1 MKDAYVILVKGGCF
15 MNDRHAQILDLVNE
29 YKKIE
34 VNRLAEILDVSQV
47 TIRKD
52 LELLAERGLL
62 AREHGYALC
71 HKADDVNNKM
81 AIHYESKMK
90 IAAKTAEM
98 VADGETIMVESG
110 SSCTLLAE
118 QIAKTKKDVTIV
130 TNSAFLASYIR
141 DRGNIRIILLG
152 GEYQRETQSM
162 VGPLLKK
169 YASEFFVDKLFIG
182 IDGFIPKV
190 GFTNGEMMRME
201 AVRNMAESARQVIIL
216 TDSSKFQK
224 QGVVLQ
230 FRFSEVDKVV
240 TDSKIS
246 DEIRKLLEKNHI
258 NLTIAY

>member
-1 MKDAYVILVKGGCF
+1 
-15 MNDRHAQILDLVNE
+15 MNDRHAHILDLVNE

-34 VNRLAEILDVSQV
+34 VNRLSEILDVSQV

-52 LELLAERGLL
+52 LDVLAERGLL

-71 HKADDVNNKM
+71 HKADDVNNKL
-81 AIHYESKMK
+81 AVRYESKMK
-90 IAAKTAEM
+90 IAIKAAEM

-118 QIAKTKKDVTIV
+118 QIAQTKKDVTII
-130 TNSAFLASYIR
+130 TNSAFIASYIR
-141 DRGNIRIILLG
+141 DKGNVRVILLG
-152 GEYQRETQSM
+152 GEYQKETQAM

-182 IDGFIPKV
+182 TDGFIPKV
-190 GFTNGEMMRME
+190 GFTSGEMMRME

-230 FRFSEVDKVV
+230 FRFSEINKII
-240 TDSKIS
+240 TDNKIP
-246 DEIRKLLEKNHI
+246 DDVKKILEKNHI
-258 NLTIAY
+258 NLTIVN